1 MNDRCPECGRS
12 WEDARRTGRLGCP
25 ACWDSFR
32 SELDQILSEVHGSKV
47 HPELPAPADQARN
60 LRRTTLEA
68 RLEAALKDEDY
79 LEAGRLRDLLKDFQ
93 E

>member
-32 SELDQILSEVHGSKV
+32 SELDQILSEVHGAKV